1 MVRKL
6 IFIFLLFFVA
16 CSEKPK
22 MIPQSLGKLKLEKYL
37 SGEKAEEMINKMHI
51 SGRVAGDKNE
61 IGFYSAD
68 TLNAVLYVSKF
79 KNSEIAQ
86 QKLAEM
92 LIKIAHGETPFSIHN
107 QVNVGDKRIFVAFG
121 MNQAHYI
128 YADKDEL
135 IWLSVDFPIS
145 LETLHSLLK
154 QKRQ

>member
-1 MVRKL
+1 MIRKL
-6 IFIFLLFFVA
+6 IFILLLFSVA

-22 MIPQSLGKLKLEKYL
+22 MRLEKYL
-37 SGEKAEEMINKMHI
+37 SGKKAEETINKMHI

-61 IGFYSAD
+61 IGFYSSD

-79 KNSEIAQ
+79 KNPEVAR

-92 LIKIAHGETPFSIHN
+92 LIKIAHGETPFSLHN
-107 QVNVGDKRIFVAFG
+107 QVNVGDKRIFVVFG
-121 MNQAHYI
+121 MGQAHYI
-128 YADKDEL
+128 YTNKDEL

-154 QKRQ
+154 QKE